1 MAQKKD
7 KKTQAKPSKRQ
18 MKKQGK
24 KTAAKKAPVDDNV
37 TINDAEEWQ
46 AVQASWAK
54 ERAGR
59 VRAHALRAFDTD
71 DDMPLSRHAF
81 LLFIV
86 TIWFVLVVVA
96 SFATLDEVTRGDG
109 KIIPSLQVQALQ
121 SLEAGIVQEFLV
133 KEGDAVEKG
142 QTLVRLNAIEATSD
156 LGANQSRYLGLLAS
170 ITRLQAEAEGKGTVD
185 FPEEVMKKAPQSV
198 TEEINSFRANRNS
211 LDNQL
216 NVLQQQIAQREQE
229 VRELS
234 TRASDTRGVISL
246 QRQEMEMV
254 RPLVESGSAPRMEL
268 LQLERGIKERQTE
281 LNGYTSSLP
290 RARSAVNEAR
300 ARINEIKSN
309 AKAQAQTE
317 LSAKLIEMNEIK
329 ERLSA
334 LTERK
339 TRTEIK
345 SPVAGTI
352 QEITVNTIGGVI
364 RPGEDLIKI
373 VPKDDK
379 LVVEAKV
386 RPSDRAFI
394 YPGQKAIVKL
404 TAYDFSIYGGLDAEL
419 ISISADTFEDQE
431 GNSFYQVKLRTDETE
446 LKRKN
451 EILPI
456 EIGMIASV
464 DILTGKKTVM
474 QYLLKPFIK
483 TLDNAMNER

>member
-1 MAQKKD
+1 MAQE
-7 KKTQAKPSKRQ
+7 
-18 MKKQGK
+18 KKQDSKVNK
-24 KTAAKKAPVDDNV
+24 KVASQNPTGQPVDDNV
-37 TINDAEEWQ
+37 TINDAEEWHAIQ
-46 AVQASWAK
+46 DSWAK
-54 ERAGR
+54 EKAGR
-59 VRAHALRAFDTD
+59 IKAHALKAFDTD
-71 DDMPLSRHAF
+71 EDMPLSRHAF
-81 LLFIV
+81 LFIIIM
-86 TIWFVLVVVA
+86 IWVVLAIVA

-109 KIIPSLQVQALQ
+109 KVIPSLDVQALQ
-121 SLEAGIVQEFLV
+121 SLEAGIVEEFLV
-133 KEGDAVEKG
+133 REGDQVEKG
-142 QTLVRLNAIEATSD
+142 QVLVRLNAIEADSD
-156 LGANQSRYLGLLAS
+156 LGANESRYLGLLAS
-170 ITRLQAEAEGKGTVD
+170 ITRLSAEAEGKGTVD

-198 TEEINSFRANRNS
+198 TEEMNSFRANRQS

-216 NVLQQQIAQREQE
+216 NVLQQQVAQREQE

-234 TRASDTRGVISL
+234 TRASDTRGVIGL

-254 RPLVESGSAPRMEL
+254 RPLVEKGSAPRMEL
-268 LQLERGIKERQTE
+268 LQLERGLKERQTE
-281 LNGYTSSLP
+281 LNGYLSSLP
-290 RARSAVNEAR
+290 RARSAVEEAK
-300 ARINEIKSN
+300 ARLEEIKTN

-329 ERLSA
+329 QRLSA
-334 LTERK
+334 LTERQS
-339 TRTEIK
+339 RTEIK

-352 QEITVNTIGGVI
+352 QEITVNTIGGVV

-373 VPKDDK
+373 VPRDDK

-394 YPGQKAIVKL
+394 YPGQKAVVKL

-431 GNSFYQVKLRTDETE
+431 GNTFYQVKLRTEETE
-446 LKRKN
+446 LKRKG
-451 EILPI
+451 EVLPI
-456 EIGMIASV
+456 TVGMVASV

>member
-1 MAQKKD
+1 MMAKAEKKKENTKKKAQD
-7 KKTQAKPSKRQ
+7 KKSE
-18 MKKQGK
+18 
-24 KTAAKKAPVDDNV
+24 APVDENV
-37 TINDAEEWQ
+37 TINDTEEWH
-46 AVQASWAK
+46 AVQESWAK
-54 ERAGR
+54 EKAGR
-59 VRAHALRAFDTD
+59 IKAHALKTFDTD
-71 DDMPLSRHAF
+71 EDMPLSRHAF
-81 LLFIV
+81 LFFIIM
-86 TIWFVLVVVA
+86 IWVVLAIVA
-96 SFATLDEVTRGDG
+96 SFASLDEVTRGDG
-109 KIIPSLQVQALQ
+109 KVIPSSDIQALQ
-121 SLEAGIVQEFLV
+121 SLEAGIVEEFLV
-133 KEGDAVEKG
+133 REGDQVEEG
-142 QTLVRLNAIEATSD
+142 QTLVRLNAIEADSD
-156 LGANQSRYLGLLAS
+156 LGANEARYLGLLAS
-170 ITRLQAEAEGKGTVD
+170 ITRLSAEAEGKGTVT

-198 TEEINSFRANRNS
+198 TEEMNTFRANRQS

-216 NVLQQQIAQREQE
+216 NVLQQQVAQREQE

-254 RPLVESGSAPRMEL
+254 RPLVEKGSAPRMEL
-268 LQLERGIKERQTE
+268 LQLERGLKERQTE
-281 LNGYTSSLP
+281 LNGYLSSLP
-290 RARSAVNEAR
+290 RARSAVGEVKAR
-300 ARINEIKSN
+300 LEEIKTN

-334 LTERK
+334 LTERQS
-339 TRTEIK
+339 RTEIK

-352 QEITVNTIGGVI
+352 QEITVNTIGGVV

-373 VPKDDK
+373 VPQDDK
-379 LVVEAKV
+379 LIVEAKV

-394 YPGQKAIVKL
+394 FPGQKAVVKL

-431 GNSFYQVKLRTDETE
+431 GNTFYQVKLRTDKTE
-446 LKRKN
+446 LVRKG
-451 EILPI
+451 EVLPI
-456 EIGMIASV
+456 TVGMVASV